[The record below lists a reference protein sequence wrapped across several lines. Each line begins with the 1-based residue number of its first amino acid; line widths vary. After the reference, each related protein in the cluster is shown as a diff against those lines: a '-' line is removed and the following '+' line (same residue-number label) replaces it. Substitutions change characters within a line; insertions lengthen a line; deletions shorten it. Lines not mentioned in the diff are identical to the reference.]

1 MTLMTSTHA
10 YTALNIKCI
19 DLVQSHREDETT
31 RSFESCSSSWGKLQR
46 VIRDAYQRNLGL
58 LLVIGS
64 QIFLSLVNVAVKK
77 LHEIDPPVSALEVC
91 TGGFCECEIF
101 SSCALQMK
109 LIVVRMGI
117 TWICSVAYMILTGV
131 PDPFM
136 GPEGVRLLLIFRGVS
151 GFFGLI
157 GVYFSLQYLSLSDA
171 TVLTFLSPL
180 CTAASGALFLGEKFS
195 RKEVFAG
202 FFSLAGVVLIARP
215 LFIFGTSNEEPIEIM
230 VKEVTPKQRLIAVGV
245 ALIGVLGATGAYTS
259 LRAIGKRAHPLHS
272 LVMFSFYSVFVAC
285 VGMIVTKTPLVVPT
299 RLEWLGMLFMIGIF
313 GFFAQVGARFIMF
326 FL

>member
-10 YTALNIKCI
+10 YTALNIKCA
-19 DLVQSHREDETT
+19 DLVQSYREDETT
-31 RSFESCSSSWGKLQR
+31 RSFESCSSSWGKLQG

-109 LIVVRMGI
+109 LIVVRMVRSSFFVCTIESTHVRRASLGYVRLP
-117 TWICSVAYMILTGV
+117 ICVYYSCFTMAMIDRTSRILTGV

-151 GFFGLI
+151 G
-157 GVYFSLQYLSLSDA
+157 
-171 TVLTFLSPL
+171 
-180 CTAASGALFLGEKFS
+180 
-195 RKEVFAG
+195 
-202 FFSLAGVVLIARP
+202 
-215 LFIFGTSNEEPIEIM
+215 
-230 VKEVTPKQRLIAVGV
+230 
-245 ALIGVLGATGAYTS
+245 
-259 LRAIGKRAHPLHS
+259 
-272 LVMFSFYSVFVAC
+272 C
-285 VGMIVTKTPLVVPT
+285 VDNSCDHL
-299 RLEWLGMLFMIGIF
+299 
-313 GFFAQVGARFIMF
+313 
-326 FL
+326 